1 MQKRCIGLLDN
12 SLRSILVTFFLVTF
26 VVLLAVNWNIDGNG
40 FAKYSRELIETV
52 TNDEPD
58 VEPAPG
64 FIPLAATVLVP
75 QVLYRQKRDCPTCEQ
90 LNQTLYLYDAQLVRN
105 NILLL
110 FRNRFNHSRML
121 VRRLNF
127 LFAVPVAELSLLC
140 FSFLC
145 F

>member
-12 SLRSILVTFFLVTF
+12 SLRSILVTFFLMSF
-26 VVLLAVNWNIDGNG
+26 LVLLAVNWNIDGNG
-40 FAKYSRELIETV
+40 FAKFSRELIETV

-58 VEPAPG
+58 VEPVPG

-90 LNQTLYLYDAQLVRN
+90 LSQTLYLYDAQLVRN
-105 NILLL
+105 NIVLL
-110 FRNRFNHSRML
+110 FRNRINHSRML
-121 VRRLNF
+121 VRRFNF
-127 LFAVPVAELSLLC
+127 RFDVSFAELSHSC